1 MTLPRRTLL
10 QLSAAGV
17 VSVLAGPP
25 AGRAAA
31 SPRFGVVALVG
42 GSALDAGFLA
52 GVGPTE
58 GTISLAAGRSQDWG
72 VLESSLDG
80 LSGRRLVGLLDPGRQ
95 AILDTLLQGRR
106 TRVLC
111 VGEHSGIRHRFATA
125 PAAHGVGT
133 AVARGLSR
141 AGHGHAVQETGYGE
155 NAANGF
161 STVPDLAAADWAG
174 LVGQALGRVAEGSWE
189 PGESRH
195 HSRVGSTSSISNDS
209 LVSFVVHL

>member
-17 VSVLAGPP
+17 VSGLAGLP

-58 GTISLAAGRSQDWG
+58 GTISLAPGRTQDWAA
-72 VLESSLDG
+72 LESRFDG
-80 LSGRRLVGLLDPGRQ
+80 LAGYRLVGLLDPGRQ

-106 TRVLC
+106 ARVLC
-111 VGEHSGIRHRFATA
+111 VGEHSGACHRFATA

-133 AVARGLSR
+133 AVAHGLSR
-141 AGHGHAVQETGYGE
+141 AGHGHAIRETGYGE
-155 NAANGF
+155 NTAGGF
-161 STVPDLAAADWAG
+161 SAVPELAAADWAG

-189 PGESRH
+189 PSESRH
-195 HSRVGSTSSISNDS
+195 HSRAGSTSSISNDS